1 MNNKLGNEIKEKR
14 MYWGFSQAD
23 LAILTGTDIK
33 TISLIER
40 GARQKPKPETIEKL
54 AKALDLYD
62 LDLLKMAGYTKEEQI
77 NYLKNIRNE
86 KKFEFEYTVIY
97 KGHGMV
103 YAYDKE
109 EAEGYLETAFEDIS
123 ATFDPEIEDIDEK
136 IELDECK
143 TYLNVGDSNER

>member
-1 MNNKLGNEIKEKR
+1 MNNELGNEIKEKR

-23 LAILTGTDIK
+23 LAVLTGTDIK

-40 GARQKPKPETIEKL
+40 GARQKPKPETINKL

-62 LDLLKMAGYTKEEQI
+62 LDLLRMAGYTTEEQI
-77 NYLKNIRNE
+77 EYMKNIRNE
-86 KKFEFEYTVIY
+86 KRFEFDYIVIY
-97 KGHGMV
+97 KGHGML

-109 EAEGYLETAFEDIS
+109 DAESYLKDAFQDITG
-123 ATFDPEIEDIDEK
+123 TFSPEIDVIDEK

-143 TYLNVGDSNER
+143 TFLNIGGSNER

>member
-1 MNNKLGNEIKEKR
+1 MNNELGNEIKEKR

-40 GARQKPKPETIEKL
+40 GARQKPKPETIKKL

-62 LDLLKMAGYTKEEQI
+62 LDLLRMAGYTKDEQI
-77 NYLKNIRNE
+77 EYMKNIRNE
-86 KKFEFEYTVIY
+86 KKFEFDYTVIY
-97 KGHGMV
+97 KGHGML
-103 YAYDKE
+103 YAYDKDD
-109 EAEGYLETAFEDIS
+109 AELYLNDAFQDITG
-123 ATFDPEIEDIDEK
+123 TFSPEIDAIDEK

-143 TYLNVGDSNER
+143 TYLNVGESDE